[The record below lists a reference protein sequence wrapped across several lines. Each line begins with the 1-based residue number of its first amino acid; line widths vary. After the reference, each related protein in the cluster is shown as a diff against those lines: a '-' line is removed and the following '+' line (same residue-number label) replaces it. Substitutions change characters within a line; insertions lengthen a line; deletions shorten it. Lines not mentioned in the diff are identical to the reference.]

1 MTTLDRQEKK
11 QDELKQP
18 RRRQRGPKKV
28 GGRYVYNID
37 YVCAEAGA
45 EGNDTG
51 YVKEVLEQLL
61 LTDIFD
67 RFDRIDI
74 FTDGGGKHFKNVY
87 TMHTMA
93 KWLTERWVE
102 VKRRA
107 APLFVW
113 NVMAAYHGRGVADG
127 HGGVISRS
135 VDRERRDRLQQHLPI
150 PKTPADLKEVI
161 ENKCANSSVVVLERI
176 PRPAEGR
183 VDLESL
189 EGKIKSMNQFVFV
202 STQHPSTHAS
212 VCCGVV
218 L

>member
-1 MTTLDRQEKK
+1 M
-11 QDELKQP
+11 
-18 RRRQRGPKKV
+18 

-37 YVCAEAGA
+37 YVCAEAGV

-51 YVKEVLEQLL
+51 YVKEVLEQFL
-61 LTDIFD
+61 LTDLFD

-102 VKRRA
+102 VKRTA
-107 APLFVW
+107 PPLFVW

-127 HGGVISRS
+127 HGGVLSRCLE
-135 VDRERRDRLQQHLPI
+135 RERRDRIQQHLPI
-150 PKTPADLKEVI
+150 PKTPADVKEVI
-161 ENKCANSSVVVLERI
+161 EKKCVNSSVVILERI
-176 PRPAEGR
+176 SRPEEGR

-202 STQHPSTHAS
+202 STLHLIPAS
-212 VCCGVV
+212 MH
-218 L
+218 LI